1 MTSGTGP
8 KLAASR
14 AKPYAWDDRPK
25 RESHVV
31 EPKHPGQ
38 KCPLSIEL
46 LRAGKPEVVV
56 RVRRYGQ
63 AVSYPAS
70 APSEF
75 ALGFALF
82 LGWASQEDT
91 MRGHFVLEGAQ
102 EQLCGVL
109 NSKPL
114 LWEFI

>member
-1 MTSGTGP
+1 MP
-8 KLAASR
+8 AFDR
-14 AKPYAWDDRPK
+14 A
-25 RESHVV
+25 
-31 EPKHPGQ
+31 
-38 KCPLSIEL
+38 